1 MHKSNKSLHPH
12 IIDKSLTI
20 SKYKGVYQAKR
31 IMMKAGLDVEVIN
44 QVLSQDKNLADKN
57 SEKI

>member
-1 MHKSNKSLHPH
+1 MDKPNKSLDPH
-12 IIDKSLTI
+12 VIDKGLTI

-44 QVLSQDKNLADKN
+44 QVLSQDKNLAEKN